1 MSSLALES
9 HSLDAMGVEV
19 TDESIIVV
27 LSDGRTISAP
37 IEWYPRLMHAKKE
50 EREAWEI
57 IGKGEGIHWEALDED
72 LSVEGLMKGIPS
84 QESQK
89 SLRKWL
95 EERR

>member
-1 MSSLALES
+1 MNSLALES

>member
-1 MSSLALES
+1 MKSLALES
-9 HSLDAMGVEV
+9 HTLDAMGVEV